1 MFNFWGFELTFSA
14 LYFKKIIQKIVFPM
28 YFECSWVSRKIGCT
42 TEVSAKNAG
51 APDACTTAD
60 LYLSCLSNIWSSTSP
75 IQMPPAPLMASSD
88 STLNN
93 PIII

>member
-1 MFNFWGFELTFSA
+1 
-14 LYFKKIIQKIVFPM
+14 M

-60 LYLSCLSNIWSSTSP
+60 LYLSCLSNIWSSNPSYPDAPSTSDG
-75 IQMPPAPLMASSD
+75 QQ
-88 STLNN
+88 
-93 PIII
+93 